1 MYVNYCRHIG
11 ICFELCLQNYPPHY
25 VIKGILVSYN
35 KKGDFVAQ
43 LSACATLLGS
53 TR

>member
-1 MYVNYCRHIG
+1 MSTIADILASVLNCACKIT
-11 ICFELCLQNYPPHY
+11 PPHY